1 MNNILT
7 LNLVYPDQSDIKFV
21 PSKFPDGQQS
31 IKLVQLIDS
40 DWVKIYSR
48 FSNFQDLELII
59 CATAALR
66 NLGVDNIIL
75 YIPYFLGGRS
85 DRRFE
90 EGSINY
96 LKDVVAPI
104 INLQN
109 YRSVITLDPHSD
121 VLEALINNFDKIDNS
136 SLVKSALSII
146 NKADSDKL
154 QNLISPDAGALKKI
168 YPLANRFNLTSV
180 ITASKVRDL
189 VSSKIL
195 HTDVPLASIS
205 KDPQLFI
212 IIDDICDG
220 GRTFI
225 EVAKAIRIS
234 RPGNQFNDKIVLIVT
249 HGIFSNGFGDL
260 AQWVDQ
266 VYCTNS
272 IFDIN
277 QEYLASQNIDRNF
290 VKQFNIF

>member
-31 IKLVQLIDS
+31 IKLIQPLDS

-96 LKDVVAPI
+96 LKEVVAPI

-121 VLEALINNFDKIDNS
+121 VLEAVINNFDKIDNS

-146 NKADSDKL
+146 NKIDSDKL

-168 YPLANRFNLTSV
+168 YPLAKRFNFTSV

-195 HTDVPLASIS
+195 HTDVPLTSIS
-205 KDPQLFI
+205 NDPQLFI

-225 EVAKAIRIS
+225 EVAKAIRTS
-234 RPGNQFNDKIVLIVT
+234 RPGDQFNDKIVLIVT

-260 AQWVDQ
+260 AQCVDQ
-266 VYCTNS
+266 IYCTNS

-277 QEYLASQNIDRNF
+277 QDYLASQNIDRNF
-290 VKQFNIF
+290 VKQFNVF

>member
-31 IKLVQLIDS
+31 IKLIQPLDS

-96 LKDVVAPI
+96 LKEVVAPI

-121 VLEALINNFDKIDNS
+121 VLEAVINNFDKIDNS

-146 NKADSDKL
+146 NKMDSDKL

-168 YPLANRFNLTSV
+168 YPLAKRFNFTSV

-205 KDPQLFI
+205 NDPQLFI

-225 EVAKAIRIS
+225 EVAKAIRTG
-234 RPGNQFNDKIVLIVT
+234 RPGDQFNDKIVLIVT

-260 AQWVDQ
+260 AQCVDQ
-266 VYCTNS
+266 IYCTNS

-277 QEYLASQNIDRNF
+277 QDYLASQNIDRNF
-290 VKQFNIF
+290 VKQFNVF